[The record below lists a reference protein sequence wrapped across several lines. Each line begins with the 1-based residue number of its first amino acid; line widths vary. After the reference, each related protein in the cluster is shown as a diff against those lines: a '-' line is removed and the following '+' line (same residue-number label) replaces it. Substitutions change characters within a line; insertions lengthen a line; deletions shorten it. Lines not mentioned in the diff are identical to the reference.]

1 MELVMFALFVSAEL
15 TVLWWIDIWVLSF
28 GLLAFQGHAWYYDS
42 SLLLDVSK
50 NEALVHM
57 FEVIV
62 WSSLLSMNFIHWEVV
77 KIQTKMKRFSQIY
90 ISLLI
95 RFTLVLFLKIQPFRF
110 DEYSLTSMS
119 MNYFFFSILFP
130 WSSIAM
136 DL

>member
-15 TVLWWIDIWVLSF
+15 TVLWRIDIWVLSF